1 VTLAP
6 GIRSVVRRRVPFE
19 VRQLYAETRRRCRD
33 AARGATFARETGGGD
48 WPVYA
53 ELEQTVRPGQLS
65 ENKLANL
72 GRGTASIDR
81 SVVRPDGQWSF
92 WKQVGRP
99 SAANGYVEG
108 RTIVEGRLVC
118 QVGGGL
124 CQLSGLLYHLALVGG
139 LEIVERHAHSI
150 DIYRE
155 HERYTPLGADA
166 TVVWG
171 FKDLRVRNPFAS
183 PVSITCSLDGMRLVG
198 QLRSP
203 EAVPALEVSFV
214 REQLAPAR
222 VRVETLVGG
231 SRRGVTEYEQRPGLC
246 VQ

>member
-1 VTLAP
+1 MLAP
-6 GIRSVVRRRVPFE
+6 AVRSLVRRRVPFE

-33 AARGATFARETGGGD
+33 AVRGSRFGRESGGGD

-53 ELEQTVRPGQLS
+53 ELAQPIVPGQLY

-72 GRGTASIDR
+72 GRAIASIDR
-81 SVVRPDGQWSF
+81 SLIEPGARWSF
-92 WKQVGRP
+92 WKQVGKP
-99 SAANGYVEG
+99 SATNGYVEG

-139 LEIVERHAHSI
+139 LEIVERHAHSV

-171 FKDLRVRNPFAS
+171 FKDLRLRNPYPFA
-183 PVSITCSLDGMRLVG
+183 VAITCLLDGMRLVG
-198 QLRSP
+198 RLRSR
-203 EAVPALEVSFV
+203 ERVPSLDVSFV
-214 REQLAPAR
+214 REQIAPGR
-222 VRVETLVGG
+222 VRVETLVAGG
-231 SRRGVTEYEQRPGLC
+231 RRQITEYDQRPGLR

>member
-1 VTLAP
+1 MLAR
-6 GIRSVVRRRVPFE
+6 GIRSIVRRRVPFE

-33 AARGATFARETGGGD
+33 AVRGSRFERESGGGD
-48 WPVYA
+48 WPIYA
-53 ELEQTVRPGQLS
+53 ELEQTVLPGQLY

-72 GRGTASIDR
+72 ARGAASIDR
-81 SVVRPDGQWSF
+81 SLIAPGGQWSF
-92 WKQVGRP
+92 WKQLGKP
-99 SAANGYVEG
+99 TTSNGYVEG

-124 CQLSGLLYHLALVGG
+124 CQLSGLLHHLALLGG
-139 LEIVERHAHSI
+139 LEIVERHPHSI

-171 FKDLRVRNPFAS
+171 FKDLRLRNPYTSA
-183 PVSITCSLDGMRLVG
+183 VAITCFLDGMRLVG
-198 QLRSP
+198 QLRSR
-203 EAVPALEVSFV
+203 EGVRSLDVSFV
-214 REQLAPAR
+214 REQIAHDR
-222 VRVETLVGG
+222 VRVATLVAG
-231 SRRGVTEYEQRPGLC
+231 SRRQLTEYEQRPGLR

>member
-1 VTLAP
+1 
-6 GIRSVVRRRVPFE
+6 
-19 VRQLYAETRRRCRD
+19 
-33 AARGATFARETGGGD
+33 
-48 WPVYA
+48 
-53 ELEQTVRPGQLS
+53 
-65 ENKLANL
+65 
-72 GRGTASIDR
+72 
-81 SVVRPDGQWSF
+81 
-92 WKQVGRP
+92 
-99 SAANGYVEG
+99 
-108 RTIVEGRLVC
+108 
-118 QVGGGL
+118 
-124 CQLSGLLYHLALVGG
+124 LSGLLYHLALVGG
-139 LEIVERHAHSI
+139 LEIVERHAHSV

-171 FKDLRVRNPFAS
+171 FKDLRLRNPYPFA
-183 PVSITCSLDGMRLVG
+183 VAITCFLDGMRLVG

-203 EAVPALEVSFV
+203 EAGPALEVSFV